1 MSAAGYNDHDSETG
15 LLNAGG
21 LARVI
26 DVELSRAARHELP
39 LSLVLLEV
47 SGPLGH
53 NGGQERSSAV
63 AAKVARVLER
73 RIRKEDWAARIGR
86 LKFAVVA
93 VETSDSA
100 ALASDFEQQV
110 RMALIGPGEDGAD
123 LSVTVGAVDCHY
135 DELSRDELIQQADK
149 ALATAM
155 MSGSGLSFPTPAF
168 MPGLH
173 RPNGRR

>member
-1 MSAAGYNDHDSETG
+1 MSPAAYNDHDPETG
-15 LLNAGG
+15 LLSAEG

-26 DVELSRAARHELP
+26 DIELSRAARHELP
-39 LSLVLLEV
+39 LSLVLLEI

-63 AAKVARVLER
+63 AAKVARVIER

-93 VETSDSA
+93 VETNDSA
-100 ALASDFEQQV
+100 ALASNLEEQV
-110 RMALIGPGEDGAD
+110 RIALIGPGEDGAD
-123 LSVTVGAVDCHY
+123 LSVTVGAVDCQY
-135 DELSRDELIQQADK
+135 DEVSRDELIKLADK

-155 MSGSGLSFPTPAF
+155 MSGGGFPFPTPAF
-168 MPGLH
+168 APGLH
-173 RPNGRR
+173 RPNGRH